1 MDSFSPDIV
10 LANLEL
16 IGMLRKDL
24 FDALPPSYKRVPL
37 IIFAD
42 PHQIALVLD
51 ALVFNA
57 IKYSKIGGE
66 INLRVQRTMEGKA
79 HVSISDK
86 GIGISKEYLD
96 KIFNRFFQVRN
107 SFLNK
112 NEGVGVGS
120 TFHFTLLPSHVED
133 E

>member
-1 MDSFSPDIV
+1 
-10 LANLEL
+10 
-16 IGMLRKDL
+16 
-24 FDALPPSYKRVPL
+24 
-37 IIFAD
+37 
-42 PHQIALVLD
+42 
-51 ALVFNA
+51 
-57 IKYSKIGGE
+57 
-66 INLRVQRTMEGKA
+66 LRVQRTMEGKA
-79 HVSISDK
+79 HVNISDK